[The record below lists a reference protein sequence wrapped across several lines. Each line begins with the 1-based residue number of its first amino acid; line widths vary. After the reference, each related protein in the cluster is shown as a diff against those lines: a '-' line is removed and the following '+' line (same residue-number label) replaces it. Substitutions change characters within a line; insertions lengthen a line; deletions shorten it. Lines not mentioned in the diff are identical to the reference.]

1 MNLIVGQPWHYS
13 DDVSI
18 QEVVRLKKIEFTD
31 FRNITK
37 GSVEFPNAELNN
49 IREKS
54 PSILGIYGQNG
65 SGKTSV
71 LMALSILK
79 RAFTDQVVAHK
90 DDSYI
95 REGCDRCTLSYTF
108 GLYTIGR
115 NAEGEVVENVTN
127 QKELFYRLDL
137 TNEPDEYFLEKMEV
151 NSYDI
156 PEDILFVENEVLQ
169 MREYRADGTIARSK
183 QTLMDTSFANS
194 DKKGIPFGNRT
205 KFKEYAVGS
214 DWGDFESAA
223 DELTYGK
230 LNFYIDGK
238 SFLFWAAGT
247 FCLDISEDDDKKI
260 DFIHGTIGI
269 ISTIIKDPDYDPPR
283 DWFSAHCTKELA
295 EEWLEFVDKI
305 VKRHVE
311 MEEIYDQVL
320 LIIRDIDDVLCHLNP
335 KHERYTPPA
344 ERTNRKKSDS
354 TDFQKIGREMLFEM
368 YSREKKLRMLDYKEC
383 AALASSLKEYGTFCL
398 HIIDTSIT
406 GQTNLNTMLP
416 LLLWGYRED
425 GNCQTVYSESVNLNM
440 DQETDIDERDF
451 PIVEQSIASINTVL
465 AELIP
470 GLQLDID
477 DLGTYTDE
485 EDTEKHSFEI
495 QSVRGDV
502 SIPLRYESDGVRRI
516 VSLAS
521 LFIAVYNEPSFTL
534 AVDEIDA
541 GIFEY
546 LLGELFQV
554 LSESAQGQFIFTS
567 HNLRP
572 LEVLPAKNL
581 CFTSVN
587 PENRF
592 VKLRDRGNCNLRDTY
607 FRMII
612 LGSGEDA
619 VYQATDRYKLQRAF
633 LKAGR
638 ERAEKE

>member
-1 MNLIVGQPWHYS
+1 MRIVDIVGEPKMLGNEIS
-13 DDVSI
+13 VKN
-18 QEVVRLKKIEFTD
+18 VVRLKRIEFVD
-31 FRNITK
+31 FRNIVK
-37 GSVEFPNAELNN
+37 GGIEFPCTDMED
-49 IREKS
+49 IRMNS
-54 PSILGIYGQNG
+54 PSVLGIYGQNG

-79 RAFTDQVVAHK
+79 KVLTDNKVGCVE
-90 DDSYI
+90 DSYI
-95 REGCDRCTLSYTF
+95 REGCERCTLSYTF
-108 GLYTIGR
+108 GLYDMAST
-115 NAEGEVVENVTN
+115 NSEGEMINSLSAQEEV
-127 QKELFYRLDL
+127 FYQFDL
-137 TNEPDEYFLEKMEV
+137 TSNPKSWLCGEAKSL
-151 NSYDI
+151 
-156 PEDILFVENEVLQ
+156 PETALYVENEVLQ
-169 MREYRADGTIARSK
+169 TRKYRADGTIAKSK
-183 QTLMDTSFANS
+183 QTLIDTRTVNGD
-194 DKKGIPFGNRT
+194 DKSYPFGN
-205 KFKEYAVGS
+205 KSKYALYVGDSPEAKE
-214 DWGDFESAA
+214 
-223 DELTYGK
+223 ELFRLKEETYTG
-230 LNFYIDGK
+230 GK
-238 SFLFWAAGT
+238 SYIFSKDLSMHFANIT
-247 FCLDISEDDDKKI
+247 SPQLRKKKI
-260 DFIHGTIGI
+260 VSVNGRLIGLFAASNKEDKGTNLLSACFDNRRTDAEREFLNKLQHNQISGAELKNEILTLIH
-269 ISTIIKDPDYDPPR
+269 
-283 DWFSAHCTKELA
+283 
-295 EEWLEFVDKI
+295 
-305 VKRHVE
+305 
-311 MEEIYDQVL
+311 
-320 LIIRDIDDVLCHLNP
+320 DIDDVLCEENP
-335 KHERYTPPA
+335 KHRRYSPP
-344 ERTNRKKSDS
+344 KKMLGDESADS
-354 TDFQKIGREMLFEM
+354 SYEETAIFSRNLTKELWARNMQVAKREDEIG
-368 YSREKKLRMLDYKEC
+368 KYKN
-383 AALASSLKEYGTFCL
+383 LISTLKGYGKFCL

-406 GQTNLNTMLP
+406 GRTNMNTILP

-470 GLQLDID
+470 GLQLGID
-477 DLGTYTDE
+477 DLGTYTDD
-485 EDTEKHSFEI
+485 EDVEKHSFEI

-587 PENRF
+587 PKNRF